1 MTKNFKTLCV
11 CECKVITKLIKKWPM
26 YNVLIKH
33 GFMCNIYGGYIVGDQ
48 QLCSPT

>member
-11 CECKVITKLIKKWPM
+11 CECKVITKLIKKWP
-26 YNVLIKH
+26 VLIKH